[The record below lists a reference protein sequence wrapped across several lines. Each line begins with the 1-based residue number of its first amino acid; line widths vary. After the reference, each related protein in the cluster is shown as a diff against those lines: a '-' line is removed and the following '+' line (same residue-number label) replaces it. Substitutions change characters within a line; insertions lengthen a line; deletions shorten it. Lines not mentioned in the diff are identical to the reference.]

1 VLFAR
6 EDRGRGPTKVRDD
19 CAQRLMGAMEK
30 GEVRRLLVIPTAF
43 LYSGAWLPSIVG
55 QLFFR
60 PGMKDAVGSER
71 LVGQS
76 TLDWTIVRPPRLTDD
91 RRVERCRVSDAT
103 CPHWGLQISGADL
116 AQFTLEQVEKHEH
129 VRAVVS

>member
-1 VLFAR
+1 
-6 EDRGRGPTKVRDD
+6 
-19 CAQRLMGAMEK
+19 MGAMEK

-43 LYSGAWLPSIVG
+43 LFSGAWLLHCWTPILSS
-55 QLFFR
+55 
-60 PGMKDAVGSER
+60 GMKDAVGIER

-103 CPHWGLQISGADL
+103 CPHWELQISRADL

-129 VRAVVS
+129 VRGRFRRRECLRDPITKGFLILS